1 MNQTQ
6 SVRRRI
12 QKLEGLPQFQPRPRP
27 LEQINRLALRPM
39 SDEDLELMI
48 PTTRDRDAGL
58 CRTIRGALLS
68 SRSAGRR
75 ERSR

>member
-6 SVRRRI
+6 SVRWRT
-12 QKLEGLPQFQPRPRP
+12 QMLEGLPQFQPPPGP
-27 LEQINRLALRPM
+27 LEPINCLALRPM

-48 PTTRDRDAGL
+48 LMTRDRDAGV
-58 CRTIRGALLS
+58 CRTIRGVLS
-68 SRSAGRR
+68 SKSAGRR